1 MSDTS
6 AKYSLSDLQ
15 LRHLAIICDREQN
28 GDAGIRAC
36 ASQMCNYFEIWQQK
50 KFRNIYECVFG
61 SGWYWSK
68 ARNEKWVAE
77 HPNVSTEVIDAV
89 RDVICNANRTL
100 PDYVDQYDCASDIV
114 AIINDG
120 VTYTDRNYIRDRSN
134 YHKDKTIIRTV
145 YAEDTNDY
153 WTFYCF
159 PDGPNGE
166 CDAFG
171 YIYKPPEVATMAENI
186 ISAAESATRWMEALA
201 ADQTHGYSQAN
212 RWGPNYDCSSSVIS
226 AYEQAGVPVKSS
238 GATYTGNMRE
248 VFLSCGFED
257 VTKSVNLSTGAGL
270 VRGDVLLYHIGG
282 TSGHTAMYAGN
293 GKIVHAR
300 GQSYGSAASGDQGS
314 EIEVTPYTR
323 SKWQYVLRYKGSVTA
338 STSVTQTVTS
348 TTPSPASTPST
359 ARTTASLPEIQTGSY
374 GSAVSVLQGIL
385 DMMGYIGSN
394 GKVLDIDG
402 DFGENTAYALKA
414 FQTAAGL
421 TVDGV
426 CGSKTWSKLKAGISC

>member
-1 MSDTS
+1 MARKYNLTDT
-6 AKYSLSDLQ
+6 Q
-15 LRHLAIICDREQN
+15 LRHLAIICDREQD

-36 ASQMCNYFEIWQQK
+36 ASQMCNYYENRQAN
-50 KFRNIYECVFG
+50 KFRNVYECVFG

-171 YIYKPPEVATMAENI
+171 YIYKPPEVETNMNIPDNACTIAENV
-186 ISAAESATRWMEALA
+186 AT
-201 ADQTHGYSQAN
+201 DQSHGYSQQN
-212 RWGPNYDCSSSVIS
+212 RWGPDFDCSSLVIFS
-226 AYEQAGVPVKSS
+226 YIRAGVPIDKTKVY
-238 GATYTGNMRE
+238 YTGNMQG
-248 VFLSCGFED
+248 LKYYGFVD
-257 VTKSVNLSTGAGL
+257 VTAQVDLNTGKGML
-270 VRGDVLLYHIGG
+270 RGDILYYHISG
-282 TSGHTAMYAGN
+282 TNGHTAMFCGN
-293 GKIVHAR
+293 GMIVHAR
-300 GQSYGSAASGDQGS
+300 GQSYGSAASGDQGT
-314 EIEVTPYTR
+314 EIAVTNYTR
-323 SKWQYVLRYKGSVTA
+323 SKWQYVLRYKGAVTA
-338 STSVTQTVTS
+338 TAPSTA
-348 TTPSPASTPST
+348 PSTPST
-359 ARTTASLPEIQTGSY
+359 AHTTAKLPEIQNGSV
-374 GSAVSVLQGIL
+374 GAAVSVLQGIL
-385 DMMGYIGSN
+385 DLMGYVGKNGSP
-394 GKVLDIDG
+394 LDIDG
-402 DFGENTAYALKA
+402 EFGANTAFALTN

-421 TVDGV
+421 TADGV
-426 CGSKTWSKLKAGISC
+426 CGSKTWAKLRNGITY